1 MNLYDETDVLGN
13 EPAPHPIAADAA
25 LSAMLAASPQPA
37 APVAECTNEDSWNCK
52 YCRKTETCAALKD
65 ERNFGAP
72 PKAARQEQGDEVR
85 RLREALETERQR
97 LAACGVAA
105 LGYFDGCADEY
116 KSASLSDV
124 LSLRTKYTELLSWAV
139 GRWEA
144 EVKNRP
150 LVNVHRRS
158 LDDTW
163 RQVIRQLGGDPVVL
177 CGPDHDTLSA
187 SAEGKV

>member
-85 RLREALETERQR
+85 RLREALERIAKNAAWHTEI
-97 LAACGVAA
+97 G
-105 LGYFDGCADEY
+105 
-116 KSASLSDV
+116 
-124 LSLRTKYTELLSWAV
+124 
-139 GRWEA
+139 
-144 EVKNRP
+144 NRP
-150 LVNVHRRS
+150 DLITLSCWVSEAHAA
-158 LDDTW
+158 
-163 RQVIRQLGGDPVVL
+163 
-177 CGPDHDTLSA
+177 LSA